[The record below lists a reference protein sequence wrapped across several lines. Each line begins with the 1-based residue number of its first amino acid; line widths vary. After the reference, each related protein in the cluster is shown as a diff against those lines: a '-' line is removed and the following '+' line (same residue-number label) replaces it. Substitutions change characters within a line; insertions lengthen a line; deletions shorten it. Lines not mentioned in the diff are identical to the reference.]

1 MDAYRSLWSYLAR
14 HDLVG
19 CIRWENVPMDDPA
32 PDLFAEPRLL
42 QTALDEGA
50 WLRVVDVRTH
60 R

>member
-1 MDAYRSLWSYLAR
+1 
-14 HDLVG
+14 
-19 CIRWENVPMDDPA
+19 MDDPA